1 MSTTTLLHA
10 RDRGRIPSIVREGAR
25 SYPWPRARDEY
36 LAHAKLNKPDA
47 GTGGMP
53 GPIRMPDRGEDLK
66 KENWVESS
74 FNDPLSAAANKNVY
88 SAALL
93 QLEYE
98 QRIGN
103 LVPRDVV
110 DATWTGAGEAMKK
123 AMLSIPDRIA
133 PQFGGE
139 NHHKL
144 YRALVEE
151 ITHALSA
158 MEVVYDFPEIRKNG
172 RPVGR

>member
-1 MSTTTLLHA
+1 M
-10 RDRGRIPSIVREGAR
+10 PS
-25 SYPWPRARDEY
+25 D
-36 LAHAKLNKPDA
+36 
-47 GTGGMP
+47 P
-53 GPIRMPDRGEDLK
+53 G
-66 KENWVESS
+66 
-74 FNDPLSAAANKNVY
+74 SANASKATY

-103 LVPRDVV
+103 MVPMDVV
-110 DATWTGAGEAMKK
+110 NSTWTGAGENLKK
-123 AMLSIPDRIA
+123 ILMSIPDRIA

-151 ITHALSA
+151 LTHALSSL
-158 MEVVYDFPEIRKNG
+158 EIVYDFPAILKAG
-172 RPVGR
+172 RPAGK